1 MDTFRSQG
9 FTRFTPD
16 WAPSFGDTAAPAAP
30 SPTGEHG
37 SPPSSYAVVAVL
49 DGQNGSLLRLIGLT
63 LLRGAFV
70 VPGLFLTAKVM
81 KIDLEL
87 YDLLALSFGG
97 SVAISLG
104 MLGYYWIRRKTGA
117 EA

>member
-16 WAPSFGDTAAPAAP
+16 WAPAFADAAPAAP
-30 SPTGEHG
+30 SPTGEQG

-49 DGQNGSLLRLIGLT
+49 DGQHGSLLRLVGLT
-63 LLRGAFV
+63 FLRGAFI
-70 VPGLFLTAKVM
+70 VPGLFITAKVM
-81 KIDLEL
+81 RIDMEL